1 MGSKGGMQRAGIIG
15 LGTMGAAHR
24 PYEEGSSL
32 GLGGEDDSGVVRV
45 FEATNG
51 AGDSL
56 RI

>member
-1 MGSKGGMQRAGIIG
+1 MQRAGFIG
-15 LGTMGAAHR
+15 LGAMGAANGL
-24 PYEEGSSL
+24 YEEGSSL

-45 FEATNG
+45 FETANE